1 MEIHRIN
8 NNILLCN
15 LNYYT
20 NYSNHLFNFKIINTT
35 NQNIINN
42 NIYIIKKKD
51 LQKTTEIINFMKY
64 LSKYNVI
71 IIKDNDNFNNLAFK
85 FIILYFV
92 INYNLRIYTIVN
104 LLSSNNNFNSYI
116 NDSIK
121 NYEFILFDNF
131 NNLPSSCNKS
141 IPIDIDDID

>member
-15 LNYYT
+15 LQYYT

-35 NQNIINN
+35 NQNIVGN
-42 NIYIIKKKD
+42 NIYTIKKKD
-51 LQKTTEIINFMKY
+51 LQKTTEIINFIKY
-64 LSKYNVI
+64 LSKYNII
-71 IIKDNDNFNNLAFK
+71 IIKDNDNNNLAFK

-92 INYNLRIYTIVN
+92 INYNLRINTIVN
-104 LLSSNNNFNSYI
+104 MLSSNKNFNSYI

-121 NYEFILFDNF
+121 KYEFILFDKFNF
-131 NNLPSSCNKS
+131 LPSSCNKS
-141 IPIDIDDID
+141 VPIDID